1 MYLDTIGNSNPAM
14 TRVSNL
20 SLLNG
25 LSGSPV
31 VTFTDHRWKI
41 IGMGMALFEIR
52 RLKHSK
58 HQGNEVLMV
67 RPAWLTMVL
76 GWIRAYG
83 ET

>member
-14 TRVSNL
+14 TGVSNL

-52 RLKHSK
+52 RLKLTQEQFK
-58 HQGNEVLMV
+58 VGTGNTKGM
-67 RPAWLTMVL
+67 RF
-76 GWIRAYG
+76 
-83 ET
+83 